1 MTGVKY
7 LKHPVTGCI
16 LSDQFQFSGEHV
28 CLQII
33 MRWPSSFDTLI
44 VKEVVL
50 KGEKGTNYVD
60 RNSKIDNSRF
70 KIGR

>member
-1 MTGVKY
+1 MNK
-7 LKHPVTGCI
+7 
-16 LSDQFQFSGEHV
+16 FQFGGEHV
-28 CLQII
+28 CLQIR
-33 MRWPSSFDTLI
+33 MRWQSSFDTFI
-44 VKEVVL
+44 VEGVVL